1 MPIRM
6 VRGVFFMLFIAIAA
20 VVPIIVAM
28 MAEENAIIRVVDKA
42 DIISSFSNSF
52 RYHLK
57 VNPPHFA
64 LDFDSLNESTINM
77 SIGAYKNNNMEA
89 M

>member
-1 MPIRM
+1 
-6 VRGVFFMLFIAIAA
+6 MLFIAIAA
-20 VVPIIVAM
+20 AVPIKVAM
-28 MAEENAIIRVVDKA
+28 MAEENAITRVVDKA
-42 DIISSFSNSF
+42 DIISSFSNNC

-57 VNPPHFA
+57 VKPPHFA

-77 SIGAYKNNNMEA
+77 RIGAYKNNNMKA